1 MDFQL
6 ARLEEEL
13 GLGGIVGIGAIG
25 GRLGCCEEG
34 EVWRVGEVFRES
46 CGESLVP
53 ASGRSEGWLLQ
64 ALAWGLGG
72 RVVPFPELG
81 PWEEDRALRKP

>member
-53 ASGRSEGWLLQ
+53 ASGSVVEGGVRVGSFRLWL
-64 ALAWGLGG
+64 G
-72 RVVPFPELG
+72 
-81 PWEEDRALRKP
+81 D